1 MPFKSKSKRKAYGK
15 AWKHKNKAK
24 QRDYNKKW
32 KSKLKEWYS
41 NYKSSAKCAVCG
53 ENRDAVLESHHVH
66 PENKTFCLYEGI
78 KRGISIRR
86 LELEASKCIILCCKC
101 HRLYHTNSFNGE
113 ELQVWNDRLKLFED
127 EHRNFDKISV
137 LEKEKKIELKLQRL
151 KESKVKPKKKKTTA
165 KVIQLAKSKV

>member
-1 MPFKSKSKRKAYGK
+1 VPFKSKSKRKAYGK
-15 AWKHKNKAK
+15 AWKRKNKAK

-41 NYKSSAKCAVCG
+41 NYKSSARCAICG

-101 HRLYHTNSFNGE
+101 HRLYHTNSFNDE
-113 ELQVWNDRLKLFED
+113 EFLIWSDRLKLFEAHD
-127 EHRNFDKISV
+127 FGKTSV
-137 LEKEKKIELKLQRL
+137 LEKEKKPKKLKKPEQTP
-151 KESKVKPKKKKTTA
+151 KTKPKKKKTTT
-165 KVIQLAKSKV
+165 KVIQLAKTKV